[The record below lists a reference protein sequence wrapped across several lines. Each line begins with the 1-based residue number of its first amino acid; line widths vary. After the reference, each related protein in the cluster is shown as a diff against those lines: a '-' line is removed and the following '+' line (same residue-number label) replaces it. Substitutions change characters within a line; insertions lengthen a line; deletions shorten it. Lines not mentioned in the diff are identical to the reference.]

1 MIEFFQNESVLD
13 ILIISVFII
22 SSVWFMVHLLNEK
35 ILFVDKRYCERCNKK
50 RNYQIIDNVVY
61 EIDIENKHIKF
72 VGKMAICK
80 KCGHEVFDEF
90 VEMYNQFM
98 FEDAYRK
105 EVLENDR

>member
-13 ILIISVFII
+13 ILMISVFII
-22 SSVWFMVHLLNEK
+22 SSIWLVVVLPNEN
-35 ILFVDKRYCERCNKK
+35 IFIVNKRYCERCNKK

-72 VGKMAICK
+72 VGKMAICR

-90 VEMYNQFM
+90 VEAYNQFM
-98 FEDAYRK
+98 FEEAYRK
-105 EVLENDR
+105 EVKDNE